1 MAHYRTSFVTH
12 TPIATA
18 FDYLSRFSTAAE
30 WDPGVVRARDL
41 TDESVR
47 VGSRYEI
54 VSSFLGREV
63 PLVYEVVDLVVPTLV
78 RLRADNASV
87 QSLDAILLAETDLGT
102 RVTYDAVLEPKGV
115 ARLVSP
121 FLSWWFRRIGDRAA
135 ASLRAH
141 VDTLVDSDRP

>member
-1 MAHYRTSFVTH
+1 
-12 TPIATA
+12 
-18 FDYLSRFSTAAE
+18 
-30 WDPGVVRARDL
+30 
-41 TDESVR
+41 